1 MSESYYSNA
10 MTEIALA
17 LAMAFF
23 SIMVLTMLSMGAE
36 FQSAPSPRLSAER
49 LDLATSAPSADRAG
63 GSPAAEETVL
73 IHYRG
78 RFLDTQLDPVDPRNL
93 PAGRPI
99 VLAIDPALPIA
110 EAIAIRERIPT
121 TDLVVTTLDTR
132 WLEALEEASP

>member
-1 MSESYYSNA
+1 MSDSHYSNA

-49 LDLATSAPSADRAG
+49 LDLAPSALPAAG
-63 GSPAAEETVL
+63 AAESTAAEETVL

-78 RFLDTQLDPVDPRNL
+78 RFLDTKFDPVDPRAL

-110 EAIAIRERIPT
+110 EAVAIRAQIST
-121 TDLVVTTLDTR
+121 TDLVVTTLDAR